1 MFAFEPTDLSYP
13 MLLKN
18 IYLNELEDRAV
29 AYKMG
34 ASNVTIRGTSE
45 VDNGNTGGARINTNP
60 GFKEANRTGL
70 TYYQVTL
77 DRVDNVLPK
86 GTVIDFVLIDVE
98 SMEVYAIQGM
108 VETIARSP
116 NIIIMCEWWGWYF
129 KGYNMPQ
136 KLKQLDDLVR
146 SMHERKFK
154 FYYLDKAKMGCNDIR
169 FIELSLEQVLS
180 HTMTYLDIFY
190 VPNHIDPN
198 KL

>member
-60 GFKEANRTGL
+60 GFKGANRTGL
-70 TYYQVTL
+70 TYYEVVL

-86 GTVIDFVLIDVE
+86 DTVVDFVLIDVE
-98 SMEVYAIQGM
+98 TMEVYALQGM

-116 NIIIMCEWWGWYF
+116 NIIIMCEWWGGTSRETISP
-129 KGYNMPQ
+129 KS
-136 KLKQLDDLVR
+136 LK
-146 SMHERKFK
+146 S
-154 FYYLDKAKMGCNDIR
+154 
-169 FIELSLEQVLS
+169 
-180 HTMTYLDIFY
+180 
-190 VPNHIDPN
+190 
-198 KL
+198 